1 MVGGMMS
8 EKKVNYKA
16 QQFAKDSV
24 SYSTPSIKSPKKYS
38 KQNILTYLESP
49 FKNSSALQEA
59 SAYIRYNNG
68 VYNRIIKYF
77 ASMPTFDCMLYPIE
91 VDSKKSTSGE
101 KLMKS
106 YQETAKYLEALNPK
120 YNLGWMIDRLLQDGE
135 LYLYKI
141 EDSQSI
147 VYKQMPTD
155 LCRISSVEDNVCKYA
170 IDIRKLNTKSIYDTM
185 PVDLQKLSDK
195 YQSGGIKA
203 EDLIDNGWY
212 ELEENAVA
220 FNAISQFL
228 PKGFPPFSYLF
239 DGLMHLDEMKQLHFN
254 SAKANNLKIIHQ
266 KVPIDDDGELLID
279 YDLVKEYHSSTKRNL
294 PDGIAIT
301 TNPLDL
307 QSITL
312 SRTGAEAIN
321 QRNDALESLLD
332 DAGVNSEIFNGSKST
347 NEAIAMGVKVDEMF
361 INNIISMFE
370 NFLNYEIAK
379 NKKTSSW
386 RVKLFNSTYFS
397 RDEYIKRSRENLQY
411 GGSRLEYL
419 AVQGFTP
426 LQGYNVLKGEQA
438 LGIDKILIPQQSS
451 HTMTSSDNN
460 GRPSKEDSDNTDSV
474 AKTPENQ

>member
-1 MVGGMMS
+1 MS
-8 EKKVNYKA
+8 EKEVSYKA
-16 QQFAKDSV
+16 QRFAKDSV
-24 SYSTPSIKSPKKYS
+24 SYSTPSVKTPKKYS

-49 FKNSSALQEA
+49 FKNANTLQEI

-68 VYNRIIKYF
+68 VYNRLIKYF
-77 ASMPTFDCMLYPIE
+77 ANMPTFDCMLYPLE
-91 VDSKKSTSGE
+91 VDSKKSTTGE

-106 YQETAKYLEALNPK
+106 YQETAKYIERINPK
-120 YNLGWMIDRLLQDGE
+120 YNLGWMLDRLLQDGE

-170 IDIRKLNTKSIYDTM
+170 IDIRKLNTKTIYDSM
-185 PVDLQKLSDK
+185 PEAIQKLSDK
-195 YQSGGIKA
+195 YQTGGIKA
-203 EDLIDNGWY
+203 EDLIDNTWY

-228 PKGFPPFSYLF
+228 SKGFPPFSYLF

-279 YDLVKEYHSSTKRNL
+279 YELVKEYHESTKRNL

-307 QSITL
+307 QSLTL
-312 SRTGAEAIN
+312 SRTGAESVN
-321 QRNDALESLLD
+321 QRNDALESILD

-361 INNIISMFE
+361 INNIVSMFE
-370 NFLNYEIAK
+370 NFLNYEIAQ

-386 RVKLFNSTYFS
+386 RLKLFNSTYFS

-451 HTMTSSDNN
+451 HTMTSSDKN
-460 GRPSKEDSDNTDSV
+460 GRPSKEDSNNTDSV

>member
-1 MVGGMMS
+1 MS
-8 EKKVNYKA
+8 DKEFNYKA
-16 QQFAKDSV
+16 QRFAKESV
-24 SYSTPSIKSPKKYS
+24 SYNTPSVRTPRKYS

-49 FKNSSALQEA
+49 FKNSVALQEV

-68 VYNRIIKYF
+68 VYNRLIKYF
-77 ASMPTFDCMLYPIE
+77 ANMPTFDCMLYPLE
-91 VDSKKSTSGE
+91 VDSKKATSGE

-106 YQETAKYLEALNPK
+106 YQETARYLESLNPK
-120 YNLGWMIDRLLQDGE
+120 YNLRWMLDALLQDGE
-135 LYLYKI
+135 LYLYRI
-141 EDSQSI
+141 EDKQSVI
-147 VYKQMPTD
+147 YKQMPTD
-155 LCRISSVEDNVCKYA
+155 LCRITSVEDNVCKYS
-170 IDIRKLNTKSIYDTM
+170 IDIRKLNTKTIYDTM
-185 PVDLQKLSDK
+185 PEEIKKISDR
-195 YQSGGIKA
+195 YQTGGIKA
-203 EDLIDNGWY
+203 DELIDNAWY
-212 ELEENAVA
+212 ELQENAIA

-228 PKGFPPFSYLF
+228 AKGFPPFSYLF

-254 SAKANNLKIIHQ
+254 SANANNLKLIHQ
-266 KVPIDDDGELLID
+266 RVPIDEDGELLID
-279 YDLVKEYHSSTKRNL
+279 YELVEEYHKSTKRNL

-301 TNPLDL
+301 TSPLDL

-361 INNIISMFE
+361 INNIIAMFE
-370 NFLNYEIAK
+370 NFLNYEISQ
-379 NKKTSSW
+379 NKKTSAW
-386 RVKLFNSTYFS
+386 RVKLFYSTYFS
-397 RDEYIKRSRENLQY
+397 KDEYIKRSRENLQY

-426 LQGYNVLKGEQA
+426 LQGFNVLKGEQA
-438 LGIDKILIPQQSS
+438 LGIDQVMIPLQSS
-451 HTMTSSDNN
+451 HTMTSEDKN

>member
-1 MVGGMMS
+1 MS
-8 EKKVNYKA
+8 EKEVSYKA
-16 QQFAKDSV
+16 QRFAKDSV
-24 SYSTPSIKSPKKYS
+24 SYSTPSVKTPKKYS

-49 FKNSSALQEA
+49 FKNANALQEI

-68 VYNRIIKYF
+68 VYNRLIKYF
-77 ASMPTFDCMLYPIE
+77 ANMPTFDCMLYPLE
-91 VDSKKSTSGE
+91 VDSKKSTTGE

-106 YQETAKYLEALNPK
+106 YQETAKYIERINPK
-120 YNLGWMIDRLLQDGE
+120 YNLGWMLDRLLQDGE

-170 IDIRKLNTKSIYDTM
+170 IDIRKLNTKAIYDSM
-185 PVDLQKLSDK
+185 PEAIQKLSDK
-195 YQSGGIKA
+195 YQTGGIKA
-203 EDLIDNGWY
+203 EDLIDNTWY

-228 PKGFPPFSYLF
+228 SKGFPPFSYLF

-279 YDLVKEYHSSTKRNL
+279 YELVKEYHESTKRNL

-307 QSITL
+307 QSLTL
-312 SRTGAEAIN
+312 SRTGAESVN
-321 QRNDALESLLD
+321 QRNDALESILD

-361 INNIISMFE
+361 INNIVSMFE
-370 NFLNYEIAK
+370 NFLNYEIAQ

-386 RVKLFNSTYFS
+386 RLKLFNSTYFS

-451 HTMTSSDNN
+451 HTMTSSDKN
-460 GRPSKEDSDNTDSV
+460 GRPSKEDSNNTDSV